1 MYVGAIGSI
10 DSVSAGGIDPYL
22 MSRYATLNKQLKLKR
37 LREEVNIDP
46 LDIVCIPRI
55 ESYETTLT
63 VGKLREIYA
72 NPISKSI
79 PIKIAYT
86 ILQRLCNETLRISQN
101 TDYIKQV
108 AFRMDDN

>member
-55 ESYETTLT
+55 ESCIP
-63 VGKLREIYA
+63 R
-72 NPISKSI
+72 SKKDIGALKKGQSALKRGQLKNCQI
-79 PIKIAYT
+79 
-86 ILQRLCNETLRISQN
+86 
-101 TDYIKQV
+101 
-108 AFRMDDN
+108 

>member
-1 MYVGAIGSI
+1 MT
-10 DSVSAGGIDPYL
+10 D
-22 MSRYATLNKQLKLKR
+22 TKR
-37 LREEVNIDP
+37 LREEENIDP
-46 LDIVCIPRI
+46 LDTVCIPRI

-63 VGKLREIYA
+63 VEKLREIYA

-108 AFRMDDN
+108 AFRMYDN